1 MTLTKKKPVQVYL
14 GPRHLNILERL
25 VKKLGLS
32 QAETLRRGLEALA
45 RETIPAKEDPAW
57 QLIGLA
63 GEDTDSP
70 GDLSV
75 EHDKY
80 LVEWTANE

>member
-1 MTLTKKKPVQVYL
+1 MTVTEKKPVQVYL
-14 GPRHLNILERL
+14 GRRHQNLLEQL
-25 VKKLGLS
+25 VEKLGLS

-45 RETIPAKEDPAW
+45 REKIPPEEDPAW
-57 QLIGLA
+57 QLIGLM
-63 GEDTDSP
+63 GEETESP

-80 LVEWTANE
+80 LAEWAANE